1 MDSISFLPSF
11 LKMLFAL
18 AVVIGIMLGAMY
30 FFRRVLQQAPAGA
43 DAGQAINIVA
53 ARYLGPR
60 SSIMVVEILGRLV
73 VIGLSHNQMSFLT
86 TISDPEALS
95 RLKDIHQQ
103 TKRPPSFADY
113 LRRSGIVLGTS
124 GRLGKGG
131 LKNG

>member
-30 FFRRVLQQAPAGA
+30 FFRRVLQQTPAGA

-53 ARYLGPR
+53 SRYLGPR
-60 SSIMVVEILGRLV
+60 SSIMLVEILGRVV
-73 VIGLSHNQMSFLT
+73 VIGISHNQMSLLT

-103 TKRPPSFADY
+103 TKRLPSFAEY
-113 LRRSGIVLGTS
+113 LRRSGIVPGAS

-131 LKNG
+131 KEK